1 MDRDKGREIL
11 RRAVKSGLASV
22 SIGIE
27 SVSQGGLA
35 ESGAWRKL
43 PTSAKSPNLEKIREQ
58 IRIVQDHGVFVVGWF
73 LVGWDSDGPDA
84 YQKSLEF
91 ADSAGIAP
99 VIANLLPMPGTR
111 CYDDLVRADRIK
123 PGLTW
128 NDYGLGGG
136 DRVVYSHPVLSEPEM
151 VAGYK
156 TAMRRGYSAGRI
168 LSRSLAFTRRR
179 PGLRSLV
186 ISLAAQRGLRRT
198 FGG

>member
-1 MDRDKGREIL
+1 
-11 RRAVKSGLASV
+11 
-22 SIGIE
+22 
-27 SVSQGGLA
+27 
-35 ESGAWRKL
+35 
-43 PTSAKSPNLEKIREQ
+43 
-58 IRIVQDHGVFVVGWF
+58 
-73 LVGWDSDGPDA
+73 
-84 YQKSLEF
+84 
-91 ADSAGIAP
+91 
-99 VIANLLPMPGTR
+99 MPGTR

-179 PGLRSLV
+179 PGLRLV
-186 ISLAAQRGLRRT
+186 ISLAAQRGLRRA